1 MTIITLAQVQ
11 SAADWQDN
19 LNKAATM
26 IKEAKS
32 KYQAQMVVFPEY
44 FMSSEGLNPIID
56 LSQNHAAQSQD
67 GPFVQAMA
75 ALAKKHQ
82 TWLIFGINEA
92 IENCNN
98 KYTYNTIIILD
109 DQGKFKAGYRK
120 THLFDAFNHQES
132 AYKKAGDQLFKPINT
147 PFGKLGLFVCY
158 ELRFPEIARSQLL
171 AGAEIMIVP
180 SAWYQGNLKSDHF
193 STLAKARAIENS
205 AYILACN
212 QVGESF
218 IGQSLAI
225 DPMGIIIAAGSE
237 QEGLIPCPINLNR
250 INETRKKLPNQ
261 RRPDLYN
268 L

>member
-1 MTIITLAQVQ
+1 MIILAQVQ
-11 SAADWQDN
+11 SAADWQQN
-19 LNKAATM
+19 LIKAEAM
-26 IKEAKS
+26 IKESKS

-44 FMSSEGLNPIID
+44 FMSSEGLNPNPN
-56 LSQNHAAQSQD
+56 LSQNQAAQSQD
-67 GPFVQAMA
+67 GPFVQAMS

-82 TWLIFGINEA
+82 TWLIFGINEY
-92 IENCNN
+92 IENDNH
-98 KYTYNTIIILD
+98 KRTYNTIIILD
-109 DQGKFKAGYRK
+109 NDGQFKAKYRK

-132 AYKKAGDQLFKPINT
+132 AYKKAGDQLFKPLDT

-158 ELRFPEIARSQLL
+158 ELRFPEIARNQFL
-171 AGAEIMIVP
+171 AGAEIMIIP
-180 SAWYQGNLKSDHF
+180 AAWYQGNLKSDHF
-193 STLAKARAIENS
+193 INLAKARAIENS

-212 QVGESF
+212 QTGENF

-250 INETRKKLPNQ
+250 VKETRKKLPNQ
-261 RRPDLYN
+261 RRPNLYN